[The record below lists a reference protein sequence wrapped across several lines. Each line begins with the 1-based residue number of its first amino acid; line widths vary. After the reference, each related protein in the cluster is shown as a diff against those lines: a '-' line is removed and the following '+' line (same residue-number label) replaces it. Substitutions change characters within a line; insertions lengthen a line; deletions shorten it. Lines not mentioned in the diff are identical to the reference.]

1 MSELAFQ
8 TQRTFRVLMDAM
20 ARPGTIRML
29 QSADA
34 PSPLMPATAA
44 VIASIADYETP
55 LWLDAG
61 FSDAPA
67 VTEWIR
73 LATGARIVQDPREAT
88 FALISTTHALPDFGI
103 FAQGSE
109 EYPDC
114 STTLIVQVAR
124 FGGELMSL
132 TGPGIRD
139 TGSLAV
145 ESLPEDF
152 NARWANNRALFPRG
166 VDVILVAGTDIAALP
181 RTVQITRSV

>member
-8 TQRTFRVLMDAM
+8 TQRTFRALMDAT

-29 QSADA
+29 QGTDA
-34 PSPLMPATAA
+34 PPPLMPATAA
-44 VIASIADYETP
+44 VVASLADYETP

-61 FSDAPA
+61 FSEAPA

-73 LATGARIVQDPREAT
+73 FTTGARIVQDAREAA
-88 FALISTTHALPDFGI
+88 FALVSSMRLLPDFGM

-109 EYPDC
+109 EYPEW

-124 FGGELMSL
+124 FDGEVISL
-132 TGPGIRD
+132 CGPGIKD
-139 TGSLAV
+139 TDNLAV
-145 ESLPEDF
+145 ESLPGDF
-152 NARWANNRALFPRG
+152 IVRWANNRALFPRG

-181 RTVQITRSV
+181 RAVQITRRA